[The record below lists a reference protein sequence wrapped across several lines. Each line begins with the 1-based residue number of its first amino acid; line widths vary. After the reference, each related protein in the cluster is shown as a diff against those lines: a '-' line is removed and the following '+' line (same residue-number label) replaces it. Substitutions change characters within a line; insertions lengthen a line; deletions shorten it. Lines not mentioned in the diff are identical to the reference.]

1 MVNGFMETI
10 RNIGVGITPVVVGL
24 VLANNKALIPFL
36 PEVVHLWGGWAIA
49 VVGVVDLFQ
58 RFSK

>member
-1 MVNGFMETI
+1 METI